1 MSIEDKIK
9 AAAKDAEGKLQATA
23 GELSGDHK
31 MKAEGEVKQAQA
43 AALNTAADM
52 KDKAQNFLDGMKN
65 ATSDAIDKV
74 KEKLD

>member
-9 AAAKDAEGKLQATA
+9 AAAKDAEGKLQAAA
-23 GELSGDHK
+23 GELTGDHK

-43 AALNTAADM
+43 AALNTAADL
-52 KDKAQNFLDGMKN
+52 KDKAGNLLDGIKN
-65 ATSDAIDKV
+65 AASDAIDKV